1 MNDIIKRYEM
11 TKKEFRSAEVKY
23 IELRRKEFLERLLE
37 SKFLKLN
44 PSLKE
49 AIEKFNPVEAY
60 VQGDVLLI
68 DGYRFWADSIVFKNS
83 IMDEKVVV
91 TFQDPDFDT
100 ETISISGQFGASPF
114 FCDKDGNKFNKAY
127 GDVEVPYDHVIF
139 ETIEKT
145 R

>member
-1 MNDIIKRYEM
+1 MNDIIKRYEIA
-11 TKKEFRSAEVKY
+11 KKEFLSAEVRY

-60 VQGDVLLI
+60 VQSDVLLI
-68 DGYRFWADSIVFKNS
+68 DGYRFWADSVVFKNNK
-83 IMDEKVVV
+83 MDEKAIV

-100 ETISISGQFGASPF
+100 ETISTSGQYGTSPF
-114 FCDKDGNKFNKAY
+114 FFDKDGNKFNKAY
-127 GDVEVPYDHVIF
+127 GDIGVPYDYIIM
-139 ETIEKT
+139 ETFEKT